1 MDISR
6 EQDTYLEDDSFVSDD
21 SVDISIADNSLE
33 YDVNGI
39 AWREIEKYRERRE
52 LESILKDDLYGE
64 FDINSIWE

>member
-6 EQDTYLEDDSFVSDD
+6 EQVIYLEDDSFVSDD

>member
-6 EQDTYLEDDSFVSDD
+6 EQVTYLEDDSFISDD